1 MKGWLGVKA
10 PRFVVSLLGLCSV
23 SLMVAACGGAGESGS
38 GGSPGQLTLT
48 FSSKEASY
56 SFALLGAVAKGA
68 GFFEDEGLDVT
79 IETTQGGAAAVQS
92 LVAGQSD
99 VVTTVPSDIMAA
111 TQKGGA
117 DVRCFQALITGFN
130 LFPAAPL
137 DSGVTTYQDLAGKR
151 VAVTSLSSSTPPLI
165 KAMTKKEGADPESI
179 TFVPVAPGA
188 PAMHALQS
196 GEVDVLGYWDTQYA
210 AMAGLGLELRP
221 VHAKQGVDDPSF
233 ALGFAATSEW
243 LQANRDDAVAFG
255 RATAR
260 AYVFTKTNPEAAAAI
275 TLEQFPQLQSSSGDR
290 QKDIESG
297 VREIQARLALSEPV
311 DGKIGYVTLPQV
323 EKAIQLQVD
332 SGAIREGLAPGE
344 IWTDEFIDEINKI
357 DHQDAENRAK
367 NYQE

>member
-1 MKGWLGVKA
+1 LSNVKGWLGVKT
-10 PRFVVSLLGLCSV
+10 PRLLVFLVGLCCA
-23 SLMVAACGGAGESGS
+23 LTACGGPAQSASGDALR
-38 GGSPGQLTLT
+38 PLTLT
-48 FSSKEASY
+48 FSTKEASY

-111 TQKGGA
+111 RQTGGA
-117 DVRCFQALITGFN
+117 DVVCFQALITGFN
-130 LFPAAPL
+130 LFPAAPV
-137 DSGVTTYQDLAGKR
+137 DSDVRTYQDLAGKR
-151 VAVTSLSSSTPPLI
+151 IAVTSLSSSTPPLI
-165 KAMTKKEGADPESI
+165 RAMTRKEGADPQSI
-179 TFVPVAPGA
+179 TFVPVPPGA
-188 PAMHALQS
+188 PALHALRS

-221 VHAKQGVDDPSF
+221 VHAKEGIDDPSF

-243 LQANRDDAVAFG
+243 LRTHPDDAAAFG

-260 AYVFTKTNPEAAAAI
+260 AYLFTKANPAAAAAI
-275 TLEQFPQLQSSSGDR
+275 TKELYPQLQSSSGDER
-290 QKDIESG
+290 KDIESG

-311 DGKIGYVTLPQV
+311 DDKIGYVTTSQV

-332 SGAIREGLAPGE
+332 SGAITPGLAPRD
-344 IWTDEFIDEINKI
+344 IWTDEFIDEINTI
-357 DHQDAENRAK
+357 DRQDAENRAK
-367 NYQE
+367 NYQG